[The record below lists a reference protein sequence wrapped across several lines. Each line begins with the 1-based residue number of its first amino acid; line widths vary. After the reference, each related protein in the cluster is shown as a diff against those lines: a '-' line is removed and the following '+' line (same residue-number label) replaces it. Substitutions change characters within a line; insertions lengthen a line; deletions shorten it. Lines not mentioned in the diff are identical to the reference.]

1 VLYGACCCHLLD
13 NLRAARYRPDQVDE
27 IYLTHLHRDHVGGL
41 SRSGAL
47 EFPNSV
53 IHINR
58 VDFEYRLDPANKDK
72 EPTYLAT
79 MFPPCSMARTLHLHP
94 TLRRT
99 SSRLFDGTI

>member
-1 VLYGACCCHLLD
+1 LD